1 MLDYSLLPFK
11 KSELRRTRIF
21 PGRNFYTRLWPV
33 NVLRKLRND
42 LQTKLTS
49 NQYYYIMKIQ

>member
-21 PGRNFYTRLWPV
+21 S
-33 NVLRKLRND
+33 RK
-42 LQTKLTS
+42 KLLHAFVASECSEKIEKRFANKT
-49 NQYYYIMKIQ
+49 YI